1 MPAPGGSSRIQSTV
15 ARDEEGPNVVVGRA
29 GSKLL
34 ADELSHHDAGV
45 AGESAVE
52 RPPEDGQDQRRSSS
66 LRQMNHYTWVVA
78 CPRLGRSMQS
88 VTAQG
93 STLTYRPELDGIR
106 GVAILLVLAQ
116 HINLPSSALAGMIGV
131 NLFFVLSGY
140 LITTL
145 LLTERE
151 ATGRISL
158 RRFYERR
165 VRRLLPALVAV
176 LIATGV
182 LMAVMGR
189 LGDYWGQAA
198 VSMFYV
204 SDIAKAIGYDLGYVG
219 HTWTLALEEQF
230 YLLWPAVLVVLPRR
244 FLRPAVIAGIVGAL
258 ALQLL
263 LLPVDVLALFR
274 PDVRADSILL
284 GCLIAI
290 VPWTAPRWAA
300 IAGGIGVGI
309 LAFTW
314 FWPYAIGL
322 SSILAAVFISGA
334 GSLRPILTSRALV
347 RIGQIS
353 YGLYLWQAIPVGL
366 LEKETLAGNVLA
378 MSGVVVVAFALALV
392 SERWIER
399 PFRRPQQQRVSGFGA
414 DAFLRA
420 SPPPS
425 SGGLT
430 T

>member
-1 MPAPGGSSRIQSTV
+1 MQPV
-15 ARDEEGPNVVVGRA
+15 A
-29 GSKLL
+29 
-34 ADELSHHDAGV
+34 
-45 AGESAVE
+45 
-52 RPPEDGQDQRRSSS
+52 
-66 LRQMNHYTWVVA
+66 
-78 CPRLGRSMQS
+78 
-88 VTAQG
+88 AQG
-93 STLTYRPELDGIR
+93 STLPYRPELDGIR
-106 GVAILLVLAQ
+106 GLAILLVLAQ
-116 HINLPSSALAGMIGV
+116 HINLPSSALAGMMGV

-145 LLTERE
+145 LLTEQD

-198 VSMFYV
+198 VSLFYV
-204 SDIAKAIGYDLGYVG
+204 SDVAKAIGYDLGYVG
-219 HTWTLALEEQF
+219 HTWSLALEEQF
-230 YLLWPAVLVVLPRR
+230 YLLWPALVILLPRR
-244 FLRPAVIAGIVGAL
+244 FLLPTVVAGIVGAL

-274 PDVRADSILL
+274 PDVRADSILW
-284 GCLIAI
+284 GCLIAL

-300 IAGGIGVGI
+300 IAGGMGVGV

-314 FWPYAIGL
+314 VWPYAIGL
-322 SSILAAVFISGA
+322 SSILAALFISGA
-334 GSLRPILTSRALV
+334 ASLRPILSNRWLV

-366 LEKETLAGNVLA
+366 FEHQTLAGSVFA
-378 MSGVVVVAFALALV
+378 MASVVVVAFGLALA
-392 SERWIER
+392 SEHWIER
-399 PFRRPQQQRVSGFGA
+399 PFRRPRQAPVSGFA
-414 DAFLRA
+414 AEPA
-420 SPPPS
+420 PS
-425 SGGLT
+425 N
-430 T
+430 